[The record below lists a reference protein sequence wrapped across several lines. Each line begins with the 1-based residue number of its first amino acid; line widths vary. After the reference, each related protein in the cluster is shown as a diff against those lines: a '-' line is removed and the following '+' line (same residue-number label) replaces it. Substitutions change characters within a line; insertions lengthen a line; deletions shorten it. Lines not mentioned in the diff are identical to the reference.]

1 MSRDERLV
9 ADIKDELGTEPNVDA
24 ASVAVAASKGHAV
37 LRGTVGSPREKIAA
51 GRAAARVHGVESLDN
66 KLQVRPLAGVLRED
80 AELRADVLQALLLDD
95 DVPETVD
102 VRVEDGVVT
111 LTGTTGWQ
119 DQREEAEIVAGN
131 IVGALDLV
139 NEIELTAPARP
150 GPGDVK
156 GRIARS
162 FRRNAALDAGRIQV
176 TMSNGEVTLTGR
188 LRSLAEHDDALA
200 AAWATPGVKYV
211 IDRIMVDYR
220 AH

>member
-1 MSRDERLV
+1 MRRDEQLI
-9 ADIKDELGTEPNVDA
+9 AEIKEELGTEPKVDG
-24 ASVAVAASKGHAV
+24 ASVAVAASKGRVV

-51 GRAAARVHGVESLDN
+51 GRAAARVSGVLSVDN
-66 KLQVRPLAGVLRED
+66 ALRVRPLTGVLRED
-80 AELRADVLQALLLDD
+80 AELRADVLQALLLDA

-111 LTGTTGWQ
+111 LTGTTEWQ
-119 DQREEAEIVAGN
+119 DQREEAQIVAGN
-131 IVGALDLV
+131 IVGALDVV

-150 GPGDVK
+150 DPGDVK

-162 FRRNAALDAGRIQV
+162 FRRNAALDAERLQV
-176 TMSNGEVTLTGR
+176 QMSNGEVTISGR
-188 LRSLAEHDDALA
+188 VRSLAEHDDALA

-211 IDRIMVDYR
+211 IDRITVDYV